1 MSRCSEFEDFW
12 RMDQPLM
19 MLRACHKWL
28 FVFYLGIPQ
37 SIPQHMSTA
46 RSEIARILSN
56 RWNME
61 FRSRL
66 NKKTRALVLVTIPRH
81 IKKEIQIWVLIK
93 METGMVIDE
102 IFEHIAWKK
111 YHYQKVKGYYLSLTS
126 ICASRFVNLGLD
138 HWGAFFRGC
147 WQNPSLTSNF
157 PLFGQKFSQV
167 VSSSDNIV
175 VKAKLYQAYFLSI
188 FGNQKWIWWKL
199 DRVA

>member
-1 MSRCSEFEDFW
+1 MSRCSEFEDFGL
-12 RMDQPLM
+12 MDHPLM

-102 IFEHIAWKK
+102 IFERIA
-111 YHYQKVKGYYLSLTS
+111 
-126 ICASRFVNLGLD
+126 
-138 HWGAFFRGC
+138 
-147 WQNPSLTSNF
+147 
-157 PLFGQKFSQV
+157 
-167 VSSSDNIV
+167 
-175 VKAKLYQAYFLSI
+175 
-188 FGNQKWIWWKL
+188 
-199 DRVA
+199 